1 MRSWTICILVVS
13 SGLGC
18 SEETIEI
25 PRGTQLSVA
34 LESGARSDQSHPGDE
49 IVALTTEPI
58 QLRSKVLVPTGTRV
72 LGVVTSATPAS
83 PGDAAS
89 LAIEFRQLEDRFG
102 KPLSIDTHPI
112 RLVSRDSEPAA
123 TAAPAAVVDVDTGG
137 QSAVVGGAAEP
148 QEAVLTSGE
157 DIALNPGQRI
167 LFRLDTPVRIR
178 PPVGA

>member
-1 MRSWTICILVVS
+1 MRSWMIGILVAC

-25 PRGTQLSVA
+25 PRGTQVAVA
-34 LESGARSDQSHPGDE
+34 LESGAWSDQSRPGDE
-49 IVALTTEPI
+49 VVAVTTEPI

-83 PGDAAS
+83 PGDPAS

-112 RLVSRDSEPAA
+112 RLVSPDSEAGE
-123 TAAPAAVVDVDTGG
+123 TAAPAAEVD
-137 QSAVVGGAAEP
+137 VVGGAVEP
-148 QEAVLTSGE
+148 QEAVLTSGQ
-157 DIALNPGQRI
+157 DIALQPGQRV
-167 LFRLDTPVRIR
+167 LFRLDTPVRIY